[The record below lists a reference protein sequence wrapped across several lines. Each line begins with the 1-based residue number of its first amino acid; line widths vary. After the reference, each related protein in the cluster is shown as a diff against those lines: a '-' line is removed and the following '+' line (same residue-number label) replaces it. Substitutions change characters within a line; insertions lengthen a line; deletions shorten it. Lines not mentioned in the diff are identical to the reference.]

1 MAQNQNFHPEAPAFA
16 RSRPDAYYAWLT
28 SNGFPHRVAYDQTT
42 AIFGAPKSPEEQ
54 QREAAAAAQRSQLGQ
69 AAGAVGGALL
79 AGEAIRGFPNVGGLF
94 TAAPTAGTGAT
105 TATGIGAGATSAGAA
120 GTGAVTLAGSGV
132 ATIPA
137 GAAVPAGYTA
147 IGTSASGATMVAPTS
162 MAGATSTGASTLG
175 SIGSVALPVAVGAAI
190 INNAWETGMKDIVRG
205 RGDRA
210 DWTNQLANMTGV
222 GAVANIG
229 LRLLGKRSIG
239 AMMKSGKSL
248 PERIRDDFRGT
259 LKETGVAD
267 KDYMVTLAD
276 GSKYNI
282 GLGGKTK
289 LQNVGEN
296 IDGKTTRNT
305 WDVDWSNPIAK
316 FATDQI
322 EPMIRNIYGADDP
335 KKKFYPGHFTG
346 MLVNAVTSNAQTEA
360 DVLKNIEAVLGKS
373 TFAQQAGVNVQT
385 PPAPIQRPP
394 KGEVVRVSPGMY
406 MNDKGVV
413 KPATSVRQ
421 ALKVNYNNTKKK
433 DNKKDKEL

>member
-1 MAQNQNFHPEAPAFA
+1 MAIDQNKFLPEAPAFA
-16 RSRPDAYYAWLT
+16 RSNPQAYYAWLT
-28 SNGFPHRVAYDQTT
+28 SNGFPHRAAYDQTT
-42 AIFGAPKSPEEQ
+42 AIFGPPKTPEEQ
-54 QREAAAAAQRSQLGQ
+54 QREAAANAQRAGLAQT
-69 AAGAVGGALL
+69 AGAVGGAVL
-79 AGEAIRGFPNVGGLF
+79 AGEAISGFPTIGGLF
-94 TAAPTAGTGAT
+94 GGSSGAAPMPTLLGGSNILGGATATGAGATGAGATGAGAT
-105 TATGIGAGATSAGAA
+105 TAGAT
-120 GTGAVTLAGSGV
+120 TGG
-132 ATIPA
+132 
-137 GAAVPAGYTA
+137 
-147 IGTSASGATMVAPTS
+147 
-162 MAGATSTGASTLG
+162 STLG
-175 SIGSVALPVAVGAAI
+175 SIGSVALPVAAGAAI

-360 DVLKNIEAVLGKS
+360 DVLKNIETVLGKS

>member
-1 MAQNQNFHPEAPAFA
+1 MAIDQNKFLPEAPAFA
-16 RSRPDAYYAWLT
+16 RSNPQAYYAWLT
-28 SNGFPHRVAYDQTT
+28 SNGFPHRAAYDQTT
-42 AIFGAPKSPEEQ
+42 AIFGAPKTPEQIAEE
-54 QREAAAAAQRSQLGQ
+54 EAAAKQQAGLAQTGGAVL
-69 AAGAVGGALL
+69 GAVGTGYLANQLGALGGAKTSTAL
-79 AGEAIRGFPNVGGLF
+79 AVPKIVGVKAVG
-94 TAAPTAGTGAT
+94 AGTGA
-105 TATGIGAGATSAGAA
+105 ATGAGATG
-120 GTGAVTLAGSGV
+120 
-132 ATIPA
+132 
-137 GAAVPAGYTA
+137 
-147 IGTSASGATMVAPTS
+147 
-162 MAGATSTGASTLG
+162 AGATTTGATTGGSTLG
-175 SIGSVALPVAVGAAI
+175 SIGSVALPVAAGAAI

-360 DVLKNIEAVLGKS
+360 DVLKNIETVLGKS